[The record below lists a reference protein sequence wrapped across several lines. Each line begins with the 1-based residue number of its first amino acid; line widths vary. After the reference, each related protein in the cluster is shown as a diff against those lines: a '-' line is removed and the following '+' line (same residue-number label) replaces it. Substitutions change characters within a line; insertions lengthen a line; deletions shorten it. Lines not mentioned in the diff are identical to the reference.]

1 MNRPAQY
8 APTANMARKR
18 RHRALWAV
26 LAMLLAPP
34 LWAQLGP
41 VQLPRVG
48 VLPALGNTVNGLV
61 GGVENSAA
69 LNDVRNLRIQELL
82 RTQSKQLERDPDGNP
97 IVRAQIVAI
106 SPAPQLLEHALLLGF
121 SVLSTQTFESLDLSE
136 VVLRAPEHWS
146 TRKALK
152 TLRELDPAGTYDFN
166 HVYLDSASEVSAA
179 APDASAGDEA
189 LRATAAAPA
198 SSGAVRVGLIDGG
211 VDLGH
216 PVFLDAPVH
225 THGCADQVIVSA
237 HGTAVASL
245 LAGHALHFS
254 GAAPLA
260 ELYAADVYCGQAS
273 GGAVAAVLEALA
285 WMAQSKVPV
294 INVSLVGPA
303 NMTLA
308 AVVHNLV
315 ARGYLLVAAVGNDG
329 PAAPPLYPAA
339 YPGVIGV
346 TAVDARRKVLLEAC
360 RGPQVRYAAPGA
372 DMMAAAP
379 GGTYANVR
387 GTSFAAPIVAGL
399 LARSLHAPDA
409 AAAASAL
416 EQLNSQAVSLG
427 AGGRN
432 PVYGFGLVGEALRTS
447 PGAGLPVSSASH

>member
-1 MNRPAQY
+1 
-8 APTANMARKR
+8 
-18 RHRALWAV
+18 
-26 LAMLLAPP
+26 
-34 LWAQLGP
+34 
-41 VQLPRVG
+41 
-48 VLPALGNTVNGLV
+48 
-61 GGVENSAA
+61 
-69 LNDVRNLRIQELL
+69 
-82 RTQSKQLERDPDGNP
+82 
-97 IVRAQIVAI
+97 
-106 SPAPQLLEHALLLGF
+106 
-121 SVLSTQTFESLDLSE
+121 
-136 VVLRAPEHWS
+136 
-146 TRKALK
+146 
-152 TLRELDPAGTYDFN
+152 
-166 HVYLDSASEVSAA
+166 
-179 APDASAGDEA
+179 
-189 LRATAAAPA
+189 
-198 SSGAVRVGLIDGG
+198 
-211 VDLGH
+211 
-216 PVFLDAPVH
+216 
-225 THGCADQVIVSA
+225 
-237 HGTAVASL
+237 
-245 LAGHALHFS
+245 
-254 GAAPLA
+254 
-260 ELYAADVYCGQAS
+260 
-273 GGAVAAVLEALA
+273 
-285 WMAQSKVPV
+285 MAQSKVPV